1 MAGIPIKIR
10 GLEKRFAANR
20 VLRGVDLDIPAGK
33 VTVLM
38 GANGAGKSTLVKII
52 CGLYAADAGQV
63 ELNGKPFAPTTPSE
77 ALQAGIVTVHQNI
90 NDGVVPD
97 LDVASNL
104 MLDWLANPKSAPV
117 LNPRKIRRSA
127 EEIAAKLGLNFDMN
141 MMVSDLTLADR
152 QLVAIARAMAHEPKL
167 MILDEPTSSLS
178 ASEAE
183 RLFALVD
190 KLREGGVAILYISH
204 RMSDIRRVADRIV
217 SMRDGTIVGQ
227 YETEPLDYEG
237 AVNDM
242 LGHTM
247 TDVDITV
254 QKPGEKVLELENV
267 QLKPESKPINL
278 NVHRNEVIAITGL
291 VGVGKTQLTE
301 VLFGQTA
308 AAGGTVRLKGESY
321 TPKSARDAINQGVFL
336 CAKDRGT
343 NGVVQDFD
351 INRNI
356 TLPFLSS
363 LSTLGFVRR
372 RAEYRITNEAIS
384 KLGIVCQSAND
395 DIGTLS
401 GGNQQK
407 VMVGRWLSHPS
418 DVLILDEPFQG
429 VDIAARRDIG
439 TKLRE
444 TAKDRATIVLVA
456 ELDEALEIAD
466 RILVMAEFTIVGEHK
481 NENVDVD
488 LILEQVSGAAA
499 PQDLQEQKEGA
510 AR

>member
-52 CGLYAADAGQV
+52 CGLYAADSGEV
-63 ELNGKPFAPTTPSE
+63 LLNDQPFAPNSPSA

-104 MLDWLANPKSAPV
+104 MLDWLANPKSAPL
-117 LNPRKIRRSA
+117 LNPRRIRKSA
-127 EEIAAKLGLNFDMN
+127 EKIAAKLDLNFDMN
-141 MMVSDLTLADR
+141 SMVSDLTLADR
-152 QLVAIARAMAHEPKL
+152 QLVAIARAMAHSPKM

-178 ASEAE
+178 ATEAE
-183 RLFALVD
+183 RLFTLVE
-190 KLREGGVAILYISH
+190 KLRESGVAILYISH

-217 SMRDGTIVGQ
+217 SMRDGTIVGK
-227 YETEPLDYEG
+227 YETAPLDYEG

-247 TDVDITV
+247 TDVNIKV
-254 QKPGEKVLELENV
+254 QQPGDKVLELVEV

-278 NVHRNEVIAITGL
+278 TAHRNEVIAITGL

-301 VLFGQTA
+301 VLFGQAA
-308 AAGGTVRLKGESY
+308 AAGGSVRLKGKPY
-321 TPKSARDAINQGVFL
+321 APQSARAAINQGVFL

-363 LSTLGFVRR
+363 LSSFGFVRR
-372 RAEYRITNEAIS
+372 GAEYKITNAAID

-407 VMVGRWLSHPS
+407 VMVGRWLSHES
-418 DVLILDEPFQG
+418 EVLILDEPFQG

-481 NENVDVD
+481 NEHVDVD

-499 PQDLQEQKEGA
+499 AKDQQKQKEGA

>member
-1 MAGIPIKIR
+1 MLGTPIKIR

-20 VLRGVDLDIPAGK
+20 VLCGVDLDIPAGK

-52 CGLYAADAGQV
+52 CGLYSADAGEV
-63 ELNGKPFAPTTPSE
+63 LLNDQPFSPNSPSA

-104 MLDWLANPKSAPV
+104 MLDWLANPKSAPL
-117 LNPRKIRRSA
+117 LNPTKIRKAA
-127 EEIAAKLGLNFDMN
+127 EEIAAKLDLNFDMN
-141 MMVSDLTLADR
+141 SMVSDLALADR
-152 QLVAIARAMAHEPKL
+152 QLVAIARAMAHSPNL

-178 ASEAE
+178 ATEAE
-183 RLFALVD
+183 RLFRLVD
-190 KLREGGVAILYISH
+190 KLRASGVAILYISH
-204 RMSDIRRVADRIV
+204 RMSDIRHVADRIV
-217 SMRDGTIVGQ
+217 SMRDGTIVGK
-227 YETEPLDYEG
+227 YETSPLDYEG

-247 TDVDITV
+247 TDVDIMVRTPDDV
-254 QKPGEKVLELENV
+254 VLELQEL
-267 QLKPESKPINL
+267 QLKPDSKPINL
-278 NVHRNEVIAITGL
+278 TAHRNEVIAITGL

-301 VLFGQTA
+301 VLFGQFTP
-308 AAGGTVRLKGESY
+308 AAGNLHLKGKTY
-321 TPKSARDAINQGVFL
+321 LPKSARDAINHGVFL

-363 LSTLGFVRR
+363 LSTLGFVNRS
-372 RAEYRITNEAIS
+372 AEYRITNEAIK

-407 VMVGRWLSHPS
+407 VMVSRWLSHPC

-439 TKLRE
+439 AKVRE
-444 TAKDRATIVLVA
+444 TAKDRATIVLMA

-466 RILVMAEFTIVGEHK
+466 RILVMAEFTIVGDHK
-481 NENVDVD
+481 NENVDLD
-488 LILEQVSGAAA
+488 LILEQVSGATT
-499 PQDLQEQKEGA
+499 PQNLQKQKEGA
-510 AR
+510 AQ